1 MSAEIIKLTAS
12 RRTES
17 GKGPSR
23 RLRRDGKSP
32 AIAYGKEIAPLALA
46 VSPKELK
53 TALSG
58 PLGRNTVMELVID
71 AGAPGKVDPG
81 KVEKMT
87 VLVKQYA
94 HHPVSREI
102 VHADFVQI
110 ALDKPVDVQVALRLF
125 GKCKG
130 VVAGGILG
138 QVYRTVPV
146 RCLPQK
152 IPAVLEL
159 DVTELG
165 LNESMKVSQ
174 LPLPE
179 GVTVTLS
186 PEQTIAVVTAPE
198 KKGEEEAAPGAAAA
212 AAAPAAGAKAAAPA
226 AAAAKAPAKDD
237 KAKAKK

>member
-12 RRTES
+12 RRNEH

-23 RLRRDGKSP
+23 RLRREGKSP
-32 AIAYGKEIAPLALA
+32 AIAYGKELTPLAIA

-53 TALSG
+53 TALAG
-58 PLGRNTVMELVID
+58 PLGRNTVMELQID
-71 AGAPGKVDPG
+71 GKD
-81 KVEKMT
+81 KMT

-102 VHADFVQI
+102 VHADFIQI
-110 ALDKPVDVQVALRLF
+110 ALDKPVDVQVPLKLF

-138 QVYRTVPV
+138 QVYRTLPV

-165 LNESMKVSQ
+165 LNESMKTSQ

-179 GVTVTLS
+179 GVSVTLS
-186 PEQTIAVVTAPE
+186 PDQTIAVVTAPD
-198 KKGEEEAAPGAAAA
+198 KKGAEEDAAAA
-212 AAAPAAGAKAAAPA
+212 AAAPAAGAAKAAAAPA
-226 AAAAKAPAKDD
+226 KDAKAAAAPAKD
-237 KAKAKK
+237 AKKK

>member
-12 RRTES
+12 RRNDA

-23 RLRRDGKSP
+23 RLRREGKSP
-32 AIAYGKEIAPLALA
+32 AIAYGKEVTPLAIA

-58 PLGRNTVMELVID
+58 PLGKNTVMELQID
-71 AGAPGKVDPG
+71 GKDT
-81 KVEKMT
+81 MT

-102 VHADFVQI
+102 VHADFIQI
-110 ALDKPVDVQVALRLF
+110 ALDKPVDVQVALKLF

-138 QVYRTVPV
+138 QVYRTLPV

-152 IPAVLEL
+152 IPAILEL

-179 GVTVTLS
+179 GVSVTL
-186 PEQTIAVVTAPE
+186 PAEQTIAVVTAPD
-198 KKGEEEAAPGAAAA
+198 KKGAEEDAAAA
-212 AAAPAAGAKAAAPA
+212 AAAAGAKAAAAPAKA
-226 AAAAKAPAKDD
+226 AAAPAKD
-237 KAKAKK
+237 AKKK

>member
-12 RRTES
+12 RRNEA

-23 RLRRDGKSP
+23 RLRREGKSP
-32 AIAYGKEIAPLALA
+32 AIAYGKELTPLALA

-53 TALSG
+53 TALAG
-58 PLGRNTVMELVID
+58 PLGRNTVMELQID
-71 AGAPGKVDPG
+71 GKD
-81 KVEKMT
+81 KMT

-102 VHADFVQI
+102 VHADFIQI
-110 ALDKPVDVQVALRLF
+110 ALDKPVDVQVPLKLV

-138 QVYRTVPV
+138 QVYRTLPV

-152 IPAVLEL
+152 IPALLEL

-165 LNESMKVSQ
+165 LNESMKTAQ
-174 LPLPE
+174 LVLPE

-186 PEQTIAVVTAPE
+186 PTRRSPSSPRPTRRARKRMPPPPLRPPPQRARRPRR
-198 KKGEEEAAPGAAAA
+198 PLRPPRGA
-212 AAAPAAGAKAAAPA
+212 GRQGRGR
-226 AAAAKAPAKDD
+226 PAKD
-237 KAKAKK
+237 AKKK